1 MKTNCRATA
10 YRLSTSTVE
19 LVAMLAE
26 KEHKNKTQ
34 IIEEAIYAY
43 ASRNKS
49 AVREPGTSSGDT
61 RADERAIT
69 FDSADK
75 AAMSKQYDKLLV
87 LLKAIDESCFHQL
100 NLLNTICD
108 NIASPDFDTYSSAAS
123 APTAWLDKSVQ
134 ERRNTILNHQTKAM
148 LSAGSKDSKNT

>member
-19 LVAMLAE
+19 LIAMLAE
-26 KEHKNKTQ
+26 KENKNKTQ
-34 IIEEAIYAY
+34 IIEEAIYTY
-43 ASRNKS
+43 ASRNTNTAGK
-49 AVREPGTSSGDT
+49 PGQSSDDT
-61 RADERAIT
+61 RPT
-69 FDSADK
+69 SADSST
-75 AAMSKQYDKLLV
+75 MSKQYDKLLI

-108 NIASPDFDTYSSAAS
+108 NIAAPDLDTYSSAAS
-123 APTAWLDKSVQ
+123 APTEWLNRSVQ

-148 LSAGSKDSKNT
+148 LSTGSKDGKNT